1 MMLYWVSAIIQ
12 NEDDKRAWLLSMN
25 DSATSIEDAK
35 EIINKIKTNN
45 IVLSAWIDIF
55 DNNDKYTVFHEAYV
69 NIIEFV
75 K

>member
-1 MMLYWVSAIIQ
+1 MKLYWVSAIIQ

-25 DSATSIEDAK
+25 DSTTSIEDAK

-45 IVLSAWIDIF
+45 IVLSAWIDVF
-55 DNNDKYTVFHEAYV
+55 DNNDKFTVFHETYV
-69 NIIEFV
+69 NFLGHV